1 MRPTVSRSEFEQLV
15 RQFLVS
21 ALLLAG
27 IGTAISL
34 GAPALELIAMR

>member
-1 MRPTVSRSEFEQLV
+1 MRPTVSRSEFWQLV
-15 RQFLVS
+15 RLFLVC

-27 IGTAISL
+27 IGAAISL

>member
-1 MRPTVSRSEFEQLV
+1 MRPTVSRSEFAQLV
-15 RQFLVS
+15 RLFLVS

-27 IGTAISL
+27 IGAAISM

>member
-1 MRPTVSRSEFEQLV
+1 MRPTVSRSEFGQLV
-15 RQFLVS
+15 RLFLVS

-27 IGTAISL
+27 IGAAISM